1 MGTINPIFMDETMT
15 MPVPK
20 SIPKDVFY
28 HLLSIVTLY
37 MSAISFITLLFSLI
51 NQWFPD
57 PLSYAYGVNES
68 IRWSAAILIV
78 SFPVY
83 LLLMWLIN
91 KDIAMD
97 PARRELRVRKWLGY
111 LTLFIAAITAIVD
124 VATLVYN
131 LLGGEL
137 SIRFFLK
144 VIVVLIVSAA
154 VFFYYLREL
163 RGHKSGRV

>member
-20 SIPKDVFY
+20 SSPKDVFY

-78 SFPVY
+78 AFPVY

-91 KDIAMD
+91 KDIAAD
-97 PARRELRVRKWLGY
+97 PSHRELRVRKWLGY
-111 LTLFIAAITAIVD
+111 LTLFIAAITSIVD
-124 VATLVYN
+124 IATLVYY
-131 LLGGEL
+131 LLGGEIT
-137 SIRFFLK
+137 IRFILK
-144 VIVVLIVSAA
+144 VIVVLIIAA
-154 VFFYYLREL
+154 GVFFYYLKEIRTSKTM
-163 RGHKSGRV
+163 G